1 MSRQD
6 LENQPVGS
14 SQQADARHDAVQAKV
29 AQKHPRESR
38 FMTWFGSFRQH
49 KPDQSAD
56 SRDRASN
63 AGNGACEDENGR
75 PTSKLA
81 ETVALIYGQVKL
93 RRIKLEAKDGYTTH
107 SFNSLARPIPVE
119 DLFSSSRTL
128 ITLRLIC
135 RGIILFLAGCLFIGE
150 ISDWKWW
157 FLTLVALAFQWMGI
171 HGIGRVGIPT
181 VQQLWSFNRYPQRF
195 WVCQ

>member
-6 LENQPVGS
+6 LENQPADS
-14 SQQADARHDAVQAKV
+14 SPQADARYNAVQAEV
-29 AQKHPRESR
+29 AQNPPRE
-38 FMTWFGSFRQH
+38 FQPMTWFGSFRQH
-49 KPDQSAD
+49 KQDWSAD
-56 SRDRASN
+56 SRGRASS
-63 AGNGACEDENGR
+63 AGSGAREDENER

-81 ETVALIYGQVKL
+81 EIRALIYERVKF

-119 DLFSSSRTL
+119 DFFSSSRTL

-135 RGIILFLAGCLFIGE
+135 RGIILFLAGFIF
-150 ISDWKWW
+150 IDRIIDLVWW
-157 FLTLVALAFQWMGI
+157 FLTLAALAFQWKGI
-171 HGIGRVGIPT
+171 HGVGRMGIPT
-181 VQQLWSFNRYPQRF
+181 VQQLWSFHRYPQWV